1 MENIYWKKFSM
12 KNYKADF
19 NNSFFF
25 IIDFIIGIKITY
37 FTSLFLGIDNIFLRI
52 GIMLGNSFVPEP
64 GNRPPTPT
72 SVSDGMHVGMDFM

>member
-1 MENIYWKKFSM
+1 MENKYLKNFST
-12 KNYKADF
+12 KNYKDDF

-37 FTSLFLGIDNIFLRI
+37 FTSLFVGIDNIFLRI

-64 GNRPPTPT
+64 RSRPPTPT
-72 SVSDGMHVGMDFM
+72 PVSDGMHVGMDFM